1 MAARLAAAALT
12 ALALAACAP
21 SAAAAPVPA
30 GVQAGTVTEA
40 AAPATAV
47 GARKAACNVGIPV
60 IGGVVSTVTNAVCD
74 AGSTVAGAAGSVVG
88 AVGNTVLDGIASWVI
103 DADTTVTTFVEK
115 AMTNTTS
122 PRLEASWYVAQF
134 APMAQLGGGIALLV
148 ALIAF
153 TSAALRRSPEAIAAT
168 LAGIVRAG
176 VGTGVAIPLTT
187 LGLAIS
193 DQISAA
199 VSARSPH
206 AFFAT
211 VAHAWGASGFGGL
224 GSSALA
230 TLIAFV
236 ELIGAVAVWL
246 ELIVR
251 GAVIYVAVLFFPVAL
266 AASIWPKLGDW
277 TGRLSK
283 LLLQFV
289 ILKPVALIV
298 LSLAGSA
305 AAAGL
310 SGGAG
315 GITGSVGAILA
326 AVVIFALAAAA
337 PWALMYLLAAD
348 AESAWTSSAVRV
360 GASQGLAKA
369 GGGLR
374 TLRPSTSGPGGGAA
388 AAAGLPEVAAPR
400 DRAALASREADPAGR
415 AGAQRVPA
423 GAQRVERAGRQAG
436 PRPVARSVAERSPP
450 RPACRELPVARAP
463 PYPGLARE
471 SLTVR
476 AAATMT
482 QLRTVNAG
490 VAARADLGRGARAPV
505 QAAPRR
511 LAAAV
516 ADPIAAGVRV
526 HRVARQRPVLWAQPE
541 ATPRG
546 RLSRQVRHASC
557 VRCRCGRV
565 PEAARPVRGCRVRRS
580 PGLGAGGER
589 DDLQVRAAPGRGV
602 PARSAVAAAV
612 RVRARCVR
620 GARRAAPRRPGRP
633 RPRGPDPP
641 RGRECRP
648 RYGAWAD
655 A

>member
-1 MAARLAAAALT
+1 MTARLAAAALT
-12 ALALAACAP
+12 TLALAACAP

-30 GVQAGTVTEA
+30 GVQAGTVTQA
-40 AAPATAV
+40 AAPTTAV
-47 GARKAACNVGIPV
+47 GARKASCNVGIPV
-60 IGGVVSTVTNAVCD
+60 IGGVVSTVTNTVCD

-88 AVGNTVLDGIASWVI
+88 AVGNTVLDGIANWVI

-199 VSARSPH
+199 VIARSPH

-310 SGGAG
+310 SGGGG

-348 AESAWTSSAVRV
+348 AESAWTSSSVRV

-374 TLRPSTSGPGGGAA
+374 SLRPSTSGPGGAPGGGAAGGGAPGGGGGTPGPGSPGFPGGGSGGSGASAAGGAGGSAGAAAGGAAAGGAIGGGAVA
-388 AAAGLPEVAAPR
+388 AAAGMQRV
-400 DRAALASREADPAGR
+400 AGR
-415 AGAQRVPA
+415 ASASVSQAGQAEPGGPGGHDGGSTANGQPGHGGGATSSGSSSAGTGAGGRAPA
-423 GAQRVERAGRQAG
+423 GERGTGRDPG
-436 PRPVARSVAERSPP
+436 GRGG
-450 RPACRELPVARAP
+450 RAP
-463 PYPGLARE
+463 E
-471 SLTVR
+471 S
-476 AAATMT
+476 
-482 QLRTVNAG
+482 
-490 VAARADLGRGARAPV
+490 GRGADGSRRPQSGASTPGAV
-505 QAAPRR
+505 GAASGGGRQSTGAVDPPTPIRVVRPLPLRPR
-511 LAAAV
+511 
-516 ADPIAAGVRV
+516 
-526 HRVARQRPVLWAQPE
+526 
-541 ATPRG
+541 T
-546 RLSRQVRHASC
+546 
-557 VRCRCGRV
+557 
-565 PEAARPVRGCRVRRS
+565 
-580 PGLGAGGER
+580 GGG
-589 DDLQVRAAPGRGV
+589 P
-602 PARSAVAAAV
+602 P
-612 RVRARCVR
+612 
-620 GARRAAPRRPGRP
+620 GARVSRPPKPRPGS
-633 RPRGPDPP
+633 
-641 RGRECRP
+641 GR
-648 RYGAWAD
+648 
-655 A
+655 

>member
-1 MAARLAAAALT
+1 MAARLVASALT
-12 ALALAACAP
+12 VLALVACAP

-30 GVQAGTVTEA
+30 GVQAGTLTQA
-40 AAPATAV
+40 AAPAAAAA
-47 GARKAACNVGIPV
+47 ARKASCNLGIPV
-60 IGGVVSTVTNAVCD
+60 IGGVVSTVTNTLCD

-199 VSARSPH
+199 VVARSPH
-206 AFFAT
+206 AFFAS

-348 AESAWTSSAVRV
+348 AESAWTSSSVRV

-374 TLRPSTSGPGGGAA
+374 SLRPSTSGPGGALGGGAAGGGAPGGGGGTPGPGSPGFPGGGSGGSGASAGAAAGGAAAGGAIGGGAVA
-388 AAAGLPEVAAPR
+388 AAAGMQKV
-400 DRAALASREADPAGR
+400 AGR
-415 AGAQRVPA
+415 ASASVSQAGHAEPGGPGGHDGGSTANDQPGHRGGATNSESSSAGTGAGSRAPA
-423 GAQRVERAGRQAG
+423 GESGTGRDPGGRSGRATDSGRGADG
-436 PRPVARSVAERSPP
+436 SRRPQSGAST
-450 RPACRELPVARAP
+450 
-463 PYPGLARE
+463 PGA
-471 SLTVR
+471 VR
-476 AAATMT
+476 AASGGGRQSAGAVEPPTPIRVVRPLP
-482 QLRTVNAG
+482 LRPRAG
-490 VAARADLGRGARAPV
+490 GGPPGARVSGP
-505 QAAPRR
+505 PK
-511 LAAAV
+511 
-516 ADPIAAGVRV
+516 P
-526 HRVARQRPVLWAQPE
+526 
-541 ATPRG
+541 
-546 RLSRQVRHASC
+546 
-557 VRCRCGRV
+557 
-565 PEAARPVRGCRVRRS
+565 
-580 PGLGAGGER
+580 
-589 DDLQVRAAPGRGV
+589 
-602 PARSAVAAAV
+602 
-612 RVRARCVR
+612 
-620 GARRAAPRRPGRP
+620 RPGSAR
-633 RPRGPDPP
+633 
-641 RGRECRP
+641 
-648 RYGAWAD
+648 
-655 A
+655 

>member
-374 TLRPSTSGPGGGAA
+374 TLRPSTSGPGGGAGGSGAPGGGGTPGPGGPGFPGGGSGGSSGSAAGAGGGAAGGAGGAAGGAAAGGAVGGGAVA
-388 AAAGLPEVAAPR
+388 AAAGMQRV
-400 DRAALASREADPAGR
+400 AGR
-415 AGAQRVPA
+415 ASATVS
-423 GAQRVERAGRQAG
+423 RAGQG
-436 PRPVARSVAERSPP
+436 KP
-450 RPACRELPVARAP
+450 
-463 PYPGLARE
+463 
-471 SLTVR
+471 
-476 AAATMT
+476 
-482 QLRTVNAG
+482 
-490 VAARADLGRGARAPV
+490 D
-505 QAAPRR
+505 
-511 LAAAV
+511 
-516 ADPIAAGVRV
+516 
-526 HRVARQRPVLWAQPE
+526 
-541 ATPRG
+541 
-546 RLSRQVRHASC
+546 
-557 VRCRCGRV
+557 
-565 PEAARPVRGCRVRRS
+565 
-580 PGLGAGGER
+580 GAGGR
-589 DDLQVRAAPGRGV
+589 DDDSTADGQRGGGGASGPG
-602 PARSAVAAAV
+602 PRSAGAGAGGPAPVGGRSGGPDRGGSPRTPGGASTPGAVGAAGGHSTGTTEPPSPTRVV
-612 RVRARCVR
+612 RPLPLRPRAGGGPP
-620 GARRAAPRRPGRP
+620 GARVSRPPKPRPGS
-633 RPRGPDPP
+633 
-641 RGRECRP
+641 GR
-648 RYGAWAD
+648 
-655 A
+655 

>member
-1 MAARLAAAALT
+1 MAARLAAPALT
-12 ALALAACAP
+12 ALALAAFAS

-30 GVQAGTVTEA
+30 GVQAGTVTQA

-47 GARKAACNVGIPV
+47 VARKASCNVGIPV
-60 IGGVVSTVTNAVCD
+60 IGGVVSTVTNTVCD

-88 AVGNTVLDGIASWVI
+88 EVGNTVLDGIASWVI

-122 PRLEASWYVAQF
+122 PRLEAPWYVAQF
-134 APMAQLGGGIALLV
+134 APMAQLGGGMALLV

-199 VSARSPH
+199 VVARSPH

-348 AESAWTSSAVRV
+348 AESAWTSSSVRV

-374 TLRPSTSGPGGGAA
+374 SLRPSTSGPGGGAGGGAGGSGAPGGGGTPGPGSPGFPGGGSGGSGGSAAGAGGGAAGGAGGAAGGAAAGGAVGGGAVA
-388 AAAGLPEVAAPR
+388 AAAGMQRV
-400 DRAALASREADPAGR
+400 AGR
-415 AGAQRVPA
+415 ASATVS
-423 GAQRVERAGRQAG
+423 QAG
-436 PRPVARSVAERSPP
+436 QGK
-450 RPACRELPVARAP
+450 
-463 PYPGLARE
+463 PG
-471 SLTVR
+471 
-476 AAATMT
+476 
-482 QLRTVNAG
+482 
-490 VAARADLGRGARAPV
+490 
-505 QAAPRR
+505 
-511 LAAAV
+511 
-516 ADPIAAGVRV
+516 
-526 HRVARQRPVLWAQPE
+526 
-541 ATPRG
+541 
-546 RLSRQVRHASC
+546 
-557 VRCRCGRV
+557 
-565 PEAARPVRGCRVRRS
+565 
-580 PGLGAGGER
+580 GAGGR
-589 DDLQVRAAPGRGV
+589 DDDSAADGQRGDGGASGPGPRSAGAGAGGRAPDGGRGGG
-602 PARSAVAAAV
+602 PDRGGSPRTPGGASTPGAVGAAGGHSPGTTEPPTPTRVV
-612 RVRARCVR
+612 RPLPLRPRAGGGPP
-620 GARRAAPRRPGRP
+620 GARVSRPPKPRPGSAR
-633 RPRGPDPP
+633 
-641 RGRECRP
+641 
-648 RYGAWAD
+648 
-655 A
+655 